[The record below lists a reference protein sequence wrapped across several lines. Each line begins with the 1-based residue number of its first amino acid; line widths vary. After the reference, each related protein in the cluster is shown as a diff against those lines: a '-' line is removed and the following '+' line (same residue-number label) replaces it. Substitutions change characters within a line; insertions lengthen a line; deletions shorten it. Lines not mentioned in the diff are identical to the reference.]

1 MYIYVC
7 IYIYIHIYTY
17 TCIFIATR
25 RGAASGLCAQWA
37 GAGRLGHSV
46 QVRDDLL
53 YTHVCMY
60 IYIYIYTHV
69 YMYVC
74 ISLSLSIYIYIYRY
88 IHTHVHVCICIY
100 IYIIIYIYKDINI
113 MSYHIEPLAH
123 FRPEANPSVFFS

>member
-1 MYIYVC
+1 MCIYMCV
-7 IYIYIHIYTY
+7 YIYIHIYTY

-60 IYIYIYTHV
+60 IYIYIH
-69 YMYVC
+69 MC
-74 ISLSLSIYIYIYRY
+74 ICMCVSLSLYLYIYI
-88 IHTHVHVCICIY
+88 
-100 IYIIIYIYKDINI
+100 
-113 MSYHIEPLAH
+113 
-123 FRPEANPSVFFS
+123 